1 MVEMITVLLILAVMA
16 AVITPSLLGF
26 IDKVKV
32 QQYVTEANS
41 VRVSA
46 QMLVTEE
53 YAAGTLDDIK
63 TMAKLV
69 EGDLDSETH
78 ALFPY
83 LMVTCS
89 PGAKLIG
96 ATIQTDKGE
105 IAEIVYQVDAYT
117 ITVNENGTEVK
128 EAVLAKLNEEGSGK
142 TGEKTGSTRGVEIP
156 DGT

>member
-53 YAAGTLDDIK
+53 YAAGTLDDMK

-78 ALFPY
+78 ALSPY
-83 LMVTCS
+83 LRITCS
-89 PGAKLIG
+89 SGAKLTG
-96 ATIQTDKGE
+96 ATIQMDKGE
-105 IAEIVYQVDAYT
+105 LVEIVYQVNAYT

-128 EAVLAKLNEEGSGK
+128 EAVLAKLNEE
-142 TGEKTGSTRGVEIP
+142 
-156 DGT
+156 

>member
-1 MVEMITVLLILAVMA
+1 MRKRKHRDNRDGVTLVEMITVLLILAVMA

-53 YAAGTLDDIK
+53 YAAGTLDDMK

-78 ALFPY
+78 ALSPY
-83 LMVTCS
+83 LRITCS
-89 PGAKLIG
+89 PGAKLTG
-96 ATIQTDKGE
+96 ATIQMDKGE
-105 IAEIVYQVDAYT
+105 LVEIVYQVNAYT

-128 EAVLAKLNEEGSGK
+128 EAVLAKLNEE
-142 TGEKTGSTRGVEIP
+142 
-156 DGT
+156 

>member
-1 MVEMITVLLILAVMA
+1 MEMITVLLILAVMA

-69 EGDLDSETH
+69 EGNLDSETH
-78 ALFPY
+78 ALSPY
-83 LMVTCS
+83 LRITCS
-89 PGAKLIG
+89 PGARLIG